1 MGSLKN
7 VDLDELEQMR
17 KENEQRLKELQEAY
31 YGKRENATV
40 GKVMRERMGFKD
52 SSNERRPDSPQG
64 GNLAG
69 TVDFER
75 DEDEPRTG
83 KPKKS
88 VKIVDAGLNK
98 ENHADNERFPRKSSA
113 GVRSSLNG
121 KPPSLTRGRS
131 RSASRKEESPVYDSP
146 R

>member
-1 MGSLKN
+1 LKN

-17 KENEQRLKELQEAY
+17 KENEYRLKELQEAY

-52 SSNERRPDSPQG
+52 SSNERRPDSPVG
-64 GNLAG
+64 GNFGA
-69 TVDFER
+69 TADFER

-88 VKIVDAGLNK
+88 VKIVDAGLDK
-98 ENHADNERFPRKSSA
+98 ENHADNERVPRKSSA
-113 GVRSSLNG
+113 GVRTSLNG
-121 KPPSLTRGRS
+121 KPPSVARGRS

>member
-1 MGSLKN
+1 M
-7 VDLDELEQMR
+7 
-17 KENEQRLKELQEAY
+17 ENQQRLKELEEAY

-52 SSNERRPDSPQG
+52 SSNERNSPRA

-69 TVDFER
+69 TVDFDR
-75 DEDEPRTG
+75 DVDEEPRTG

-88 VKIVDAGLNK
+88 VKIVDDTLDK
-98 ENHADNERFPRKSSA
+98 ENHADNERMPRKTSA
-113 GVRSSLNG
+113 GVRTSLHG
-121 KPPSLTRGRS
+121 KPPSIGRGKS